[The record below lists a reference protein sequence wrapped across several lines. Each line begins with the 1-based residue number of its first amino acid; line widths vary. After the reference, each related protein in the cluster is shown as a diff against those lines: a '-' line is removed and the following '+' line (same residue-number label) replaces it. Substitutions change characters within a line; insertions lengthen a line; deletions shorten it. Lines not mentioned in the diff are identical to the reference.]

1 MDESQW
7 LPKGVQIITP
17 ERQAMLGIVVEYDTQ
32 GIVKYARSEAK
43 QTILQH
49 LFRNHILDDTEY
61 ENGRDYQMWRE
72 MFRAFCG
79 NQRMTANYGE
89 ARITM
94 QAGSGY
100 REQAYNSI
108 LRNLPIGHQMFIN
121 HAIDTVATPQHV
133 LKVKPHHETYQR
145 VFNRL
150 GGVMDAVREQLALDG
165 EINNQYV
172 SN

>member
-1 MDESQW
+1 MDQSQW

-17 ERQAMLGIVVEYDTQ
+17 ERQRMLGIVVEYD
-32 GIVKYARSEAK
+32 GEGVPKYARTNH
-43 QTILQH
+43 QPTILQH
-49 LFRNHILDDTEY
+49 LHRQHILDDLEY
-61 ENGRDYQMWRE
+61 DNGRDYQMWRE

-89 ARITM
+89 MRITTYT
-94 QAGSGY
+94 GSGY
-100 REQAYNSI
+100 REQAYGAL

-121 HAIDTVATPQHV
+121 HAIDTVATPAHV
-133 LKVKPHHETYQR
+133 NKVKPYHENYQR

-150 GGVMDAVREQLALDG
+150 GGVMDMVREQLALDG
-165 EINNQYV
+165 EINNQYA